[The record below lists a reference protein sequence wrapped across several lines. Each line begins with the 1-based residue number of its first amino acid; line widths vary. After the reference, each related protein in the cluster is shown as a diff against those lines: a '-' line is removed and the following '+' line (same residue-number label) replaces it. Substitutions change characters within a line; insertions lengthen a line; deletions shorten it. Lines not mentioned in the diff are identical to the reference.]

1 MDMGR
6 ATKAGRTVTAV
17 SMVAVVA
24 EMVGETGTMVAIGAD
39 TIIAAT
45 AVRGMADDAG
55 GKTADTVNK
64 MCRETVGALMKE
76 TEKGETTVDELG
88 GAAAR

>member
-1 MDMGR
+1 M
-6 ATKAGRTVTAV
+6 TKGGKTVTAV
-17 SMVAVVA
+17 SMVAAVV
-24 EMVGETGTMVAIGAD
+24 EMDGETGTMAAIGAD
-39 TIIAAT
+39 TIIAAIE
-45 AVRGMADDAG
+45 VRGMADDAG

-88 GAAAR
+88 SAAAR